1 MQHLDRI
8 LLLRL
13 LAIFGLILTVVTLSA
28 VLSQAA
34 RLTDEVLRAGMSL
47 SEFGGLILLIVPKMA
62 ELVTPLAFGIAVILA
77 CIQRNEAGTTLL
89 LRAAG
94 RAPRVDAA
102 VIASG
107 SLVAALVL
115 FACASV
121 LVPLNQSQYRQ
132 AFALAQQQGIER
144 LRIPAGQPVELVPG
158 LSLQVEQHREAGVFE
173 GVTVIDLTRPDERLI
188 IRAERAELSRTG
200 TLALSLHLTQAQ
212 VQQTMADG
220 QTTTLRFAST
230 QLPLTLP
237 DPRGLVA
244 PMFADRL
251 SRADTLSSAA
261 LLRQISAGDAPPALT
276 AELTR
281 RGAAALSVLA
291 FGLLASALLFGRRPD
306 GRRQTLPATALLVFL
321 ILYLLIQTTLLSA
334 RGFSPATGGL
344 VLAISLSPPI
354 LAPVLQALIGLAR
367 RPATLS

>member
-1 MQHLDRI
+1 MQRLDRI

-13 LAIFGLILTVVTLSA
+13 LAIFALILTVVTLSA

-77 CIQRNEAGTTLL
+77 CVQRNEAGTTLL

-94 RAPRVDAA
+94 RAPRVDAS
-102 VIASG
+102 VITGG
-107 SLVAALVL
+107 SLVVALLL

-144 LRIPAGQPVELVPG
+144 LRIPPGQPVTLVPG
-158 LSLQVEQHREAGVFE
+158 LSLHSSGTARPGCSRASPWSTLPAPASSPDHSRRARRTEPSQRAGAFSGTDRGAGATNHGRWADNLASFCQHRASPHPARSARAGRAHAQ
-173 GVTVIDLTRPDERLI
+173 RPAD
-188 IRAERAELSRTG
+188 AAAFDG
-200 TLALSLHLTQAQ
+200 TAGRSAQATPHPLLA
-212 VQQTMADG
+212 
-220 QTTTLRFAST
+220 
-230 QLPLTLP
+230 
-237 DPRGLVA
+237 
-244 PMFADRL
+244 
-251 SRADTLSSAA
+251 
-261 LLRQISAGDAPPALT
+261 

-291 FGLLASALLFGRRPD
+291 FGLLASGLLFARRPD

-334 RGFSPATGGL
+334 RGFSPAPGRWCWQS
-344 VLAISLSPPI
+344 ACPRLSSH
-354 LAPVLQALIGLAR
+354 R
-367 RPATLS
+367 FCRP

>member
-1 MQHLDRI
+1 MQRLDRI

-34 RLTDEVLRAGMSL
+34 RLTDDVLRAGMSL

-77 CIQRNEAGTTLL
+77 CVQRNEAGTTLL

-94 RAPRVDAA
+94 RAPRVDAG
-102 VIASG
+102 VIAGG
-107 SLVAALVL
+107 SLAVALVL

-144 LRIPAGQPVELVPG
+144 LHLPVGQPVALVPG

-173 GVTVIDLTRPDERLI
+173 GVTVVDLTRPDERLI
-188 IRAERAELSRTG
+188 IRAERAALSRTG
-200 TLALSLHLTQAQ
+200 KLALSLQVTRAQ
-212 VQQTMADG
+212 VQQTKANG
-220 QTTTLRFAST
+220 QTTTLAFAST
-230 QLPLTLP
+230 VLPITLP
-237 DPRGLVA
+237 DPHGLAA
-244 PMFADRL
+244 PMLTDRL
-251 SRADTLSSAA
+251 TRADTLSSAA
-261 LLRQISAGDAPPALT
+261 LLGQIRAGNAPSALT

-281 RGAAALSVLA
+281 RFAAALSVLA
-291 FGLLASALLFGRRPD
+291 FGVLASGLLFARRPD
-306 GRRQTLPATALLVFL
+306 GQRQTLPATALLVFL

-334 RGFSPATGGL
+334 RGFSPATGVL

>member
-1 MQHLDRI
+1 MQRLDRI
-8 LLLRL
+8 LLRRL

-77 CIQRNEAGTTLL
+77 CVQRNEAGTTLL

-107 SLVAALVL
+107 SLAVALVL

-121 LVPLNQSQYRQ
+121 LVPLNQVQYRQ

-144 LRIPAGQPVELVPG
+144 VRIPAGQPVELVPG

-173 GVTVIDLTRPDERLI
+173 GVTVVDLTRPGERLM

-200 TLALSLHLTQAQ
+200 TRALSLQLTQAQ

-230 QLPLTLP
+230 QLPITMP
-237 DPRGLVA
+237 DPRGLIA
-244 PMFADRL
+244 PMLADRL
-251 SRADTLSSAA
+251 NRADTLSSAA

-291 FGLLASALLFGRRPD
+291 FGLLASGLLFARRPD

-321 ILYLLIQTTLLSA
+321 ILYLLIQTTLLSS

-344 VLAISLSPPI
+344 VLASSLSPLI
-354 LAPVLQALIGLAR
+354 LAPGLQALIGLAR

>member
-1 MQHLDRI
+1 MQRLDRI

-13 LAIFGLILTVVTLSA
+13 LAIFGLILTVVALSA

-77 CIQRNEAGTTLL
+77 CVQRNEAGTTLL

-107 SLVAALVL
+107 SLAVALVL

-121 LVPLNQSQYRQ
+121 LVPLNQVQYRQ

-173 GVTVIDLTRPDERLI
+173 GVTVVDLTRPDERLI

-200 TLALSLHLTQAQ
+200 SL
-212 VQQTMADG
+212 
-220 QTTTLRFAST
+220 
-230 QLPLTLP
+230 
-237 DPRGLVA
+237 
-244 PMFADRL
+244 
-251 SRADTLSSAA
+251 
-261 LLRQISAGDAPPALT
+261 
-276 AELTR
+276 
-281 RGAAALSVLA
+281 
-291 FGLLASALLFGRRPD
+291 
-306 GRRQTLPATALLVFL
+306 
-321 ILYLLIQTTLLSA
+321 
-334 RGFSPATGGL
+334 
-344 VLAISLSPPI
+344 
-354 LAPVLQALIGLAR
+354 
-367 RPATLS
+367 

>member
-1 MQHLDRI
+1 MQRLDRI

-77 CIQRNEAGTTLL
+77 CVQRNEAGTTLL

-107 SLVAALVL
+107 SLAVALVL

-121 LVPLNQSQYRQ
+121 LVPLNQVQYRQ

-158 LSLQVEQHREAGVFE
+158 LSLQVEQHHEAGVFK
-173 GVTVIDLTRPDERLI
+173 GVTVVDLTRPDERLI

-200 TLALSLHLTQAQ
+200 SLALSLQLTQAQ
-212 VQQTMADG
+212 VQQTRADG

-244 PMFADRL
+244 PMLADRL
-251 SRADTLSSAA
+251 NRADTLSSAA
-261 LLRQISAGDAPPALT
+261 LLRQISAGDAPSALT

-291 FGLLASALLFGRRPD
+291 FGLLASGLLFARRPD

-334 RGFSPATGGL
+334 RGFSPATREL